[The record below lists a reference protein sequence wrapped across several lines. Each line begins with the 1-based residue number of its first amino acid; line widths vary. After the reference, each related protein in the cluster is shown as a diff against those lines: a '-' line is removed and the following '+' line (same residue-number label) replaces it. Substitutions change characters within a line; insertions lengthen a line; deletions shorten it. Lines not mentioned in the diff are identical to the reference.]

1 MLKKYGLNTVLLG
14 VVIVLLVLVLI
25 KTSPDYVIAQG
36 DGGAGA
42 KHVFAIV
49 GNRANNRE
57 PFYLVDTRQEVIM
70 AYEYGVQGDG
80 LGLVS
85 VRSYKYDKLLEQY
98 GRSNFGTKV
107 DKIRKEIRKVI
118 KYFFQIA
125 AILKEHMCSFVSASI
140 TCCRYK

>member
-42 KHVFAIV
+42 KHVFAIA

-98 GRSNFGTKV
+98 GRSNFGPKV

-118 KYFFQIA
+118 K
-125 AILKEHMCSFVSASI
+125 
-140 TCCRYK
+140 

>member
-1 MLKKYGLNTVLLG
+1 MKMLKKYGLNTILLG

-42 KHVFAIV
+42 KHVFGVV

-98 GRSNFGTKV
+98 GQSNFGPKV
-107 DKIRKEIRKVI
+107 DRIKKEIRKVI
-118 KYFFQIA
+118 K
-125 AILKEHMCSFVSASI
+125 
-140 TCCRYK
+140 

>member
-1 MLKKYGLNTVLLG
+1 MVVVG
-14 VVIVLLVLVLI
+14 VAGGQSVGG
-25 KTSPDYVIAQG
+25 G

-98 GRSNFGTKV
+98 GRSNFGPKV
-107 DKIRKEIRKVI
+107 DKIRKEIRKVV
-118 KYFFQIA
+118 K
-125 AILKEHMCSFVSASI
+125 
-140 TCCRYK
+140 